1 MTYYKISDFLYDD
14 TWENNLGYIIV
25 LEALK
30 IPFYQLVLNSD
41 MGELKVPCPLKHLN
55 GYDFKNNCWVNMEEQ
70 GIIDP
75 TKVLRVAIENAVSI
89 TSLMITTSGIIY

>member
-1 MTYYKISDFLYDD
+1 
-14 TWENNLGYIIV
+14 
-25 LEALK
+25 
-30 IPFYQLVLNSD
+30 
-41 MGELKVPCPLKHLN
+41 MGELKVPCPLKYLN